1 MHKASSDLPI
11 VFSEVSLE
19 AGSVTILKALS
30 LTIAFGPPTVLLGR
44 NGSGKS
50 SVLHLAMGLM
60 RPSRGSISWGGHPIE
75 EAHRLAIV
83 FQRPVMLRRSVAAN
97 VIFAMRASRNTVRHA
112 GESQSCLEARRT
124 SGF

>member
-1 MHKASSDLPI
+1 MHNKLSDLPI
-11 VFSEVSLE
+11 VFSEVSLDT
-19 AGSVTILKALS
+19 GSVTILKALS
-30 LTIAFGPPTVLLGR
+30 LTIASGPPTVLLGP

-75 EAHRLAIV
+75 EARRLAIV

-97 VIFAMRASRNTVRHA
+97 VLFAMRRQQEYGRHA
-112 GESQSCLEARRT
+112 GESQSCLEARRA

>member
-1 MHKASSDLPI
+1 MHNKLSDLPI

-19 AGSVTILKALS
+19 TGSVTILKALS
-30 LTIAFGPPTVLLGR
+30 LTIASGPPTVLLGP

-75 EAHRLAIV
+75 EARRLAIV

-97 VIFAMRASRNTVRHA
+97 VLFAMRALKRPA
-112 GESQSCLEARRT
+112 LP
-124 SGF
+124 

>member
-1 MHKASSDLPI
+1 MHKELSDLPI

-19 AGSVTILKALS
+19 AGLVTILKALS
-30 LTIAFGPPTVLLGR
+30 LTIASGPPTVLLGP

-75 EAHRLAIV
+75 AAHRLAIV

-97 VIFAMRASRNTVRHA
+97 VIFAMRASRNTVDMPEKVRA
-112 GESQSCLEARRT
+112 VLKSRRA

>member
-1 MHKASSDLPI
+1 MHDQSSDLPI
-11 VFSEVSLE
+11 VFSRVWLD

-30 LTIAFGPPTVLLGR
+30 LTIEPGPPTVLLGP

-97 VIFAMRASRNTVRHA
+97 VLFALRASGNTSDMRETVKTV
-112 GESQSCLEARRT
+112 L
-124 SGF
+124 